1 MTAGLRLLS
10 VALLA
15 LAVCAPAAARSPL
28 ALAGGTVVD
37 GYGNAPIRNGVVLID
52 GERIVAVGPASMVEI
67 PPDAEVIST
76 EGMTVLPG
84 LWDTQVHL
92 ARLGHGDERRW
103 GTTYMPLAERV
114 VMPLAARQLLDAGV
128 TSARVVGSPLLAA
141 VNVRDRIRDWRTP
154 GPRVFVAGPQLGKSV
169 RPGADS
175 WQWLVAG
182 AADARSK
189 VVQLA
194 EAGVDYLLLAELD
207 LWTEDELAAV
217 MDEARTRN
225 LPVHAYG
232 ERAAGILRGL
242 EAGVDGFLGT
252 GLGAS
257 AGYPQEVMRAI
268 ADQPARAGG
277 RPLVWSPAISALLNF
292 EDLRLNPEPLDDP
305 AFMATLP
312 PLVATELRSSLARLD
327 AITWYDMPA
336 SRAPTLCTKLR
347 QLELAKVSLVIGSD
361 AGAPAHLHSRATW
374 QEIDYWVRVCGIDPV
389 VAIRAATHDAAAA
402 LRVEHESGTLSAG
415 KYADVIAVRGD
426 VLRHPALLQHVDLV
440 IRRGQR
446 HR

>member
-1 MTAGLRLLS
+1 MTMRLLLA
-10 VALLA
+10 ALIA
-15 LAVCAPAAARSPL
+15 LTGVVPAEAGAPL
-28 ALAGGTVVD
+28 VLAGGTIVD
-37 GYGNAPIRNGVVLID
+37 GYGNAPIHDGIVVID
-52 GERIVAVGPASMVEI
+52 GERITAVGPASMVEV

-84 LWDTQVHL
+84 LWDLQVHL
-92 ARLGHGDERRW
+92 ERLGHGDERRW
-103 GTTYMPLAERV
+103 ATTYMPLAERV

-128 TSARVVGSPLLAA
+128 TSARAVGAPAAAA
-141 VNVRDRIRDWRTP
+141 VSVRDRVRDWRTP
-154 GPRVFVAGPQLGKSV
+154 GPRLFVTGPQLGKAE
-169 RPGADS
+169 RPGTET
-175 WQWLVAG
+175 WQWMVAG
-182 AADARSK
+182 AEDARNK
-189 VVQLA
+189 VASLA

-207 LWTEDELAAV
+207 LWSEEELAAA
-217 MDEARTRN
+217 MAEARARN

-242 EAGVDGFLGT
+242 EAGVDGFLGI

-268 ADQPARAGG
+268 AERTSKPGV
-277 RPLVWSPAISALLNF
+277 RPLVWSPGISALLNY
-292 EDLRLNPEPLDDP
+292 EDLRRNPEPLDDP
-305 AFMATLP
+305 AFVAALP
-312 PLVATELRSSLARLD
+312 PLVAADVLSSLVHLD
-327 AITWYDMPA
+327 QVTWYDMPA

-347 QLELAKVSLVIGSD
+347 QLELANVGFVLGSN

-389 VAIRAATHDAAAA
+389 VAIRAATHDAAVAM
-402 LRVEHESGTLSAG
+402 RVEHESGTLSAG

-426 VLRHPALLQHVDLV
+426 VLRHPALLQHVDIV

>member
-1 MTAGLRLLS
+1 MTGRRLLA
-10 VALLA
+10 ALLA
-15 LAVCAPAAARSPL
+15 LLWAMPAQARPPL
-28 ALAGGTVVD
+28 VLAGGTIVD
-37 GYGNAPIRNGVVLID
+37 GYGNAPIRNGVVVID
-52 GERIVAVGPASMVEI
+52 GERIVAVGPASMVEL

-84 LWDTQVHL
+84 LWDMQVHL

-103 GTTYMPLAERV
+103 ATAYLPLAERV

-128 TSARVVGSPLLAA
+128 TSARVVGAPPAAA
-141 VNVRDRIRDWRTP
+141 VAVRDRVRDWRVP
-154 GPRVFVAGPQLGKSV
+154 GPRLFVAGPQLGKSV
-169 RPGADS
+169 RPGAES
-175 WQWLVAG
+175 WQWPVAG
-182 AADARSK
+182 ADDARGK
-189 VVQLA
+189 VARLA

-207 LWTEDELAAV
+207 LWAPDELAAAIS
-217 MDEARTRN
+217 EARARN

-232 ERAAGILRGL
+232 ERAAGILAGL

-252 GLGAS
+252 GLGAN

-268 ADQPARAGG
+268 AERPAQPGG
-277 RPLVWSPAISALLNF
+277 RPLSWSPAISALLNF
-292 EDLRLNPEPLDDP
+292 EDLRRNPEPLDDP
-305 AFMATLP
+305 AFVAVLP
-312 PLVATELRSSLARLD
+312 PIVAAELRASLQRLD
-327 AITWYDMPA
+327 EVTWYDMPA

-347 QLELAKVSLVIGSD
+347 QLELAKVSLVTGSD

-374 QEIDYWVRVCGIDPV
+374 QEVDYWVRVCGIDPV

-402 LRVEHESGTLSAG
+402 MRVEHESGTLSAG

-426 VLRHPALLQHVDLV
+426 VLRHPALLQRVDIV